1 MSSRHSMDLTS
12 GPVIRKLLL
21 FTMPLL
27 LTNLLQQFYSAADVI
42 VVGKF
47 AGSAALAAVGSTG
60 SITTL
65 LLNLFNG
72 LAVGANV
79 ICANLVG
86 ARKREELNR
95 CMYSSLLIAT
105 FGGMVMMVI
114 GVTFATPLL
123 RLMNSPENVIDLSAL
138 YMRIY
143 FCGVP
148 ASLIYNFGAGILRA
162 HGDTKRPMYILSATG
177 VVNVALNLVFV
188 IVFHW
193 SVAGVALATITA
205 QVLSAI
211 AILVILFSPKGEYKL
226 RVRAL
231 GFHSNEVGMITR
243 VGIPCG
249 MNGIVFS
256 VSNVLL
262 QSTVNTFGE
271 LIVAGAAAASSIT
284 AFVVVILSSFYT
296 ACVSFSGQNF
306 GARKYRR
313 IDMLLVRSMICCFI
327 LVGAAS
333 TALVFFGKQFLGLYT
348 DDNSVVLAGMPIMLI
363 MTWSYMIYTIPEI
376 CIGCLRGM
384 GKSAGPTMLN
394 ILCICGVR
402 ILWILLIFPINP
414 TTTMLYLC
422 YPISYAVSGA
432 AQYVYYRRCRSAY
445 KEPEEVSAI
454 EKEGCSKGNTP

>member
-1 MSSRHSMDLTS
+1 MSSRHSMDLTN

-21 FTMPLL
+21 FAMPLL

-79 ICANLVG
+79 VCANLVG

-95 CMYSSLLIAT
+95 CMYSSLLMAA
-105 FGGMVMMVI
+105 FGGVIMMAI
-114 GVTFATPLL
+114 GVTFAAPLL
-123 RLMNSPENVIDLSAL
+123 RMMNSPENVIDLAAL

-162 HGDTKRPMYILSATG
+162 HGDTKSPMYILSATG
-177 VVNVALNLVFV
+177 VVNVLLNLVFV
-188 IVFHW
+188 VVFHW
-193 SVAGVALATITA
+193 SVAGVALATVVA

-211 AILVILFSPKGEYKL
+211 SVLVILFHSRGEYKL
-226 RVRAL
+226 QIRKLR
-231 GFHSNEVGMITR
+231 FHRGELNMITR
-243 VGIPCG
+243 IGIPCG

-256 VSNVLL
+256 VSNVIL
-262 QSTVNTFGE
+262 QSTVNTFGD
-271 LIVAGAAAASSIT
+271 IVVAGAAAAGSIT
-284 AFVVVILSSFYT
+284 AFVYVVLSGFYT

-306 GARKYRR
+306 GAKKYHR
-313 IDMLLVRSMICCFI
+313 IDMLLVRSMICCFVLI
-327 LVGAAS
+327 GAAS
-333 TALVFFGKQFLGLYT
+333 AALSFLGRGFLGLYT
-348 DDNSVVLAGMPIMLI
+348 DDASVVLAGMPIMLI
-363 MTWSYMIYTIPEI
+363 ISWSYMIYAIPEV

-402 ILWILLIFPINP
+402 ILWIFLIFPLNP
-414 TTTMLYLC
+414 MTTMLYLC
-422 YPISYAVSGA
+422 YPISYAVSGI
-432 AQYVYYRRCRSAY
+432 AQYIYYRHCRSLYFEDETAQ
-445 KEPEEVSAI
+445 
-454 EKEGCSKGNTP
+454 